1 MRISLVMKSM
11 AVLLLTVFL
20 LAIFPLY
27 QVAYAADGNSSG
39 YSDVLDDL
47 KKDSMFDTKNY
58 PVVSNDY
65 SLKIIQLAESTN
77 KELFVYVYQ
86 PCGKQEMRAS
96 SINISTSSSLDIKP
110 LNYKLKYVNSSGVF
124 FKYVVE
130 GITVSK
136 AEARYYG
143 VTSIYRP
150 FNKDYGDKDAGNGNT
165 VSEVPFAISK
175 EYRFSTVNGNPVTA
189 TVDIETIEITDK
201 FVGFVRYDS
210 GYILHTEA
218 CDSHFVAFDTDKPI
232 DRLVEADVAWVQQLY
247 RKADRQDSEPYFG
260 EPSDETRTL
269 SEDDET
275 VHFKGGGLLAG
286 SYQWDRIQTIDE
298 FIDSVDLSQNVYHG
312 AIINVSV
319 ASKINEA
326 DKQALKNKKWVLRFV
341 DTKYDVQTMEQI
353 IYGSVYR
360 WKVSESTLV
369 SDVTILRLKFVTD
382 GVTYNLGVIDNKQ
395 TGSGKPI
402 NSTEVDVEL
411 NERGKG
417 FLIIIAVILLI
428 LLLCLFAPV
437 LTTVFKFIFTAISV
451 PFKVVGKGIKMAK
464 RREKNRG
471 DDYEKCR

>member
-1 MRISLVMKSM
+1 MRISLGMKSM

-20 LAIFPLY
+20 LAIFPYGLAY
-27 QVAYAADGNSSG
+27 QVAFATDSNSG
-39 YSDVLDDL
+39 EYSNVLDDL

-58 PVVSNDY
+58 SVVPNDY
-65 SLKIIQLAESTN
+65 SLKIIQLAESSSN
-77 KELFVYVYQ
+77 ELFVYVYQ

-110 LNYKLKYVNSSGVF
+110 LNYKLKYVNSNGVF

-165 VSEVPFAISK
+165 VSEVPFSISK

-232 DRLVEADVAWVQQLY
+232 DRLVEADVAWVQQVH
-247 RKADRQDSEPYFG
+247 RKADRSDSTPYFG
-260 EPSDETRTL
+260 EPSNETKTL

-298 FIDSVDLSQNVYHG
+298 FIGSVDLSQNVYHG

-353 IYGSVYR
+353 I
-360 WKVSESTLV
+360 
-369 SDVTILRLKFVTD
+369 
-382 GVTYNLGVIDNKQ
+382 
-395 TGSGKPI
+395 
-402 NSTEVDVEL
+402 
-411 NERGKG
+411 
-417 FLIIIAVILLI
+417 
-428 LLLCLFAPV
+428 
-437 LTTVFKFIFTAISV
+437 
-451 PFKVVGKGIKMAK
+451 
-464 RREKNRG
+464 
-471 DDYEKCR
+471 